1 MKITEN
7 ISIYAGGE
15 NRVVNSFVQQEKKQ
29 RESIFAGDLKLNGT
43 QDEIAK
49 RREQAQKEALKVV
62 SDAFEGDLS
71 IDKDVE
77 DGYKRI
83 KKLQSGMHEA
93 EVRLQEIDEQQK
105 FLIEEQGYALDHPE
119 LADLEE
125 EKKVLQE
132 EYNTSLAE
140 MKGEIAAIKGVKLER
155 LKHSPMLDAQKE
167 AENIME
173 QAGEEIVGM
182 LLEEGKNHLD
192 EEQKLRKEKAEK
204 LEEEKEEQEAFIEAQ
219 KDKKEAAEELTEDM
233 PMEEMLTLEQ
243 VKTDVQKE
251 VQNIVDKMKL
261 VAEDMKGAVVD
272 KSV

>member
-71 IDKDVE
+71 IDKDLE
-77 DGYKRI
+77 EGYERI
-83 KKLQSGMHEA
+83 KNLQNGMHEA
-93 EVRLQEIDEQQK
+93 EVRMQEIDEQQK
-105 FLIEEQGYALDHPE
+105 FLIEKQGYDSDHPE

-132 EYNTSLAE
+132 EYNTCFAE
-140 MKGEIAAIKGVKLER
+140 MKGEIAAIKAVKLER

-167 AENIME
+167 AEDIME

-182 LLEEGKNHLD
+182 LLEEGKEHLD
-192 EEQKLRKEKAEK
+192 EEQKLREEKAEK
-204 LEEEKEEQEAFIEAQ
+204 LEEKKEEQEAFIEAQ
-219 KDKKEAAEELTEDM
+219 KEKKEAAEELIEEM

-251 VQNIVDKMKL
+251 VQNIVNKMKL

-272 KSV
+272 ESV

>member
-15 NRVVNSFVQQEKKQ
+15 NKVINSFVTQEKKQ
-29 RESIFAGDLKLNGT
+29 GESIFAGDLKQGFL
-43 QDEIAK
+43 QDPIAK
-49 RREQAQKEALKVV
+49 RRVQAQKEALKVV

-77 DGYKRI
+77 EGYERI
-83 KKLQSGMHEA
+83 KNLQRGMNEA
-93 EVRLQEIDEQQK
+93 EVRMQEIDEQQK
-105 FLIEEQGYALDHPE
+105 FLIEEQGYAPNHPE
-119 LADLEE
+119 LADLAE

-132 EYNTSLAE
+132 EYNTCFAE
-140 MKGEIAAIKGVKLER
+140 MKGEIAAIKAVKLER

-167 AENIME
+167 AEDIME

-182 LLEEGKNHLD
+182 LLEEGKEHLD
-192 EEQKLRKEKAEK
+192 EEQKLREEKAEK
-204 LEEEKEEQEAFIEAQ
+204 LEEKKEEQEAFIEAQ
-219 KDKKEAAEELTEDM
+219 KEKKEAAEELIEEM

-251 VQNIVDKMKL
+251 VQNIVNKMKL

-272 KSV
+272 ESV